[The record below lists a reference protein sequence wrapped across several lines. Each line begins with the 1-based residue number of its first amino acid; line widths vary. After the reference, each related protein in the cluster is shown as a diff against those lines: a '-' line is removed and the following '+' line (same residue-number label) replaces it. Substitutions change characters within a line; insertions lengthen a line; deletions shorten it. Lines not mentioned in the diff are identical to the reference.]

1 MFSKYILHRDVG
13 VSIFAHS
20 NKNVVPWGEIIQAG
34 ASHINVGLN
43 YIAAKKNMERQNRY
57 NFAMAQ
63 YQNAWNLAQ
72 WKRERDYNTE
82 MWNKTNEYNSP
93 EQQLKRYQAAGVN
106 PYMALPQT
114 NGGTAQ
120 AQTAPQAPAAVG
132 YPSAEMDMSGV
143 YAAQQ
148 QGVAAI
154 GNIFNS
160 ALVQEQAKAAR
171 LQNLITLAT
180 FDDRIK
186 GEKSDWR
193 LKGYTSDLL
202 RDTYQDLITKT
213 HEEALQSKM
222 QTSMQSLQL
231 VNGKYDLG
239 RKIFEFEHLM
249 PVQVEQARQDLFVTI
264 CRAALLKSQKNL
276 TDKQAQVVFK
286 NAAAQWL
293 SALAAM
299 KNAENGAR
307 ANDINDYT
315 AKNNAWN
322 QNQTTY
328 RANKEFNYKWKMG
341 YAQKEIKLGVDLLES
356 NIFKNYNGDW
366 FSSAKHKIDTDP
378 FYGGKKSVGAKT
390 SLPTVNTINR

>member
-1 MFSKYILHRDVG
+1 MLSKYILHRDVG
-13 VSIFAHS
+13 VSLFAHS
-20 NKNVVPWGEIIQAG
+20 NKNFAPWGEIIQAG

-43 YIAAKKNMERQNRY
+43 YIAARNNMKRQNDY
-57 NFAMAQ
+57 NVDMARMQNQ
-63 YQNAWNLAQ
+63 YNYEQ
-72 WKRERDYNTE
+72 WLRERDYNTE

-93 EQQLKRYQAAGVN
+93 EQQMKRYQAAGVN
-106 PYMALPQT
+106 PYMALSQT

-120 AQTAPQAPAAVG
+120 AQTAPQAPPAVG

-154 GNIFNS
+154 GNMFNS
-160 ALVQEQAKAAR
+160 SLVQEQAKSAR

-186 GEKSDWR
+186 GEKADWR

-222 QTSMQSLQL
+222 QTSMRSLEL

-249 PVQVEQARQDLFVTI
+249 PTQIEQARQDLFVTI

-276 TDKQAQVVFK
+276 TDKQSKVVFK

-293 SALAAM
+293 TALAAM
-299 KNAENGAR
+299 KNAQNGAR

-328 RANKEFNYKWKMG
+328 RANKEFNYKWKQG
-341 YAQKEIKLGVDLLES
+341 YAQRQIEIGVDLLETQWFRLDKENNWDFGNPLGNAAWRWGRFTRDAVGPL
-356 NIFKNYNGDW
+356 NISGRLGNK
-366 FSSAKHKIDTDP
+366 
-378 FYGGKKSVGAKT
+378 
-390 SLPTVNTINR
+390 